1 MLSALLND
9 LLVQTAVLPLL
20 VAAAAA
26 GLLRFAGRRAAAG
39 GVLAGFILAYLLIV
53 GLPALPPPSAMGK
66 LFWAAVL
73 GLALGLGADLAG
85 LAPRR
90 AGLLV
95 GAWLALALAWLALPR
110 LTAATGLGQTLLVLT
125 LLAVTAVP
133 VLRRGA
139 AGQGATTPGVVL
151 LALALAV
158 GGTAFAGASASAA
171 QLAFALAAA
180 TGGLLLWNWPVER
193 HHWGAAGQA
202 AFGVVVLLA
211 AVLAFFTDA
220 RAEVLLAVLPAL
232 FAERLRNRLPL
243 PHTATGR
250 AVGTV
255 ALGAIAAVP
264 AIAAVGI
271 AFLLAA
277 GGESPSGY

>member
-1 MLSALLND
+1 MVSALLND

-26 GLLRFAGRRAAAG
+26 GLLRFAGRGVAAG
-39 GVLAGFILAYLLIV
+39 GVLAGFIVAYLLIV

-66 LFWAAVL
+66 LFWAAVV

-95 GAWLALALAWLALPR
+95 GAWLALALGWLALPR
-110 LTAATGLGQTLLVLT
+110 LTAATGLGQTLMVLG
-125 LLAVTAVP
+125 LLAVAAVP

-139 AGQGATTPGVVL
+139 GGQGATAPGVVL

-158 GGTAFAGASASAA
+158 GGTAFAGASASVA

-193 HHWGAAGQA
+193 HQWGAAGQA

-243 PHTATGR
+243 PHTAAGR